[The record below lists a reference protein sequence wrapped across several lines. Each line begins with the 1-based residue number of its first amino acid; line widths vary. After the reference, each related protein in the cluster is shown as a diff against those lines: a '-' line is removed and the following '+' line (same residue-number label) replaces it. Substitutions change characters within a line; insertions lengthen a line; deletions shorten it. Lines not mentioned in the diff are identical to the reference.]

1 MSDIARVAGVLQPLD
16 RHVADHQVS
25 GSGTHP
31 GEAEPTGDK
40 GSAPVYLA
48 HPTTRDGFPATI
60 ANGGTSKSTKVA
72 VPMTAPSPIVT
83 GPTICART
91 PIHTLSPIATSAEP
105 SCSGKR
111 SSKHPGGPAKSESL
125 IMTSY

>member
-91 PIHTLSPIATSAEP
+91 PIHTLLPIDTLP
-105 SCSGKR
+105 DSCRSGGYASR
-111 SSKHPGGPAKSESL
+111 V
-125 IMTSY
+125 